1 MQAARGFAAA
11 GQNKAVQRFNAGH
24 GPIDGGFQGG
34 NLFAADVA
42 LFRRRPFAVAGQFG
56 AKPENLLL
64 DGLEQGAVVFI
75 RGGAGAQAQRGV
87 QLVQRAVGFNPRVGF
102 AHPLAGKE

>member
-1 MQAARGFAAA
+1 M
-11 GQNKAVQRFNAGH
+11 QRFDAGH

-42 LFRRRPFAVAGQFG
+42 LFGRRLLAVAGQFC
-56 AKPENLLL
+56 AKPEYLLL
-64 DGLEQGAVVFI
+64 DGFEQGAVIFI

-87 QLVQRAVGFNPRVGF
+87 QFVQRAVGFNPRVRF